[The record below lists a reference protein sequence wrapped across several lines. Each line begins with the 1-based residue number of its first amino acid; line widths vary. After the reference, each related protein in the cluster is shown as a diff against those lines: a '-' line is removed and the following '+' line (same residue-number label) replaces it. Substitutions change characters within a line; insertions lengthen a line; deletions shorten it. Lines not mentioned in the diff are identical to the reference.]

1 MLLKI
6 SKFLEK
12 LSFKLR
18 QKALYF
24 ELKHFILKGKSHIK
38 PVYNYTRGIGKTYT
52 LIQLAH
58 KYDCPIL
65 VSNDRSSRYL
75 QDMNRKMFKSPIKT
89 YVCNEWSRGIRF
101 NLVLVEEGIDFRT
114 LRNIIIPSCKQVI
127 GFDKQY

>member
-18 QKALYF
+18 STALYF
-24 ELKHFILKGKSHIK
+24 ELKHYIKSGKSYLK
-38 PVYNYTRGIGKTYT
+38 PVYIYQRGIGKTYN
-52 LIQLAH
+52 LLKLAH

-75 QDMNRKMFKSPIKT
+75 QDMNRKMFKTPIKT
-89 YVCNEWSRGIRF
+89 YICNERSGWIRF
-101 NLVLVEEGIDFRT
+101 DLVLIEEGIDYKAIKE
-114 LRNIIIPSCKQVI
+114 LVIPRCKQVV
-127 GFDKQY
+127 